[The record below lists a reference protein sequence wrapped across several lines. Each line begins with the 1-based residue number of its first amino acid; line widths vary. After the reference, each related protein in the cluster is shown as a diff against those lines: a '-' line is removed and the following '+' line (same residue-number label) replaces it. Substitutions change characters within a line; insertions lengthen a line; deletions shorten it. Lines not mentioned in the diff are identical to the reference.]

1 MSLTFVVSKNPP
13 LSSATLES
21 LSDKAD
27 VIAASQTP
35 TMHRMNT
42 VTNHNPLYNA
52 TNPSNASKTNL
63 SKYHRSDDNTID
75 DVTQRYT
82 GRRHSVESNTSSSG
96 CVSSGSL
103 SDSLPDVKSLL
114 SEIDGQLNSAR
125 KLCLDQDSLLYDGVD
140 VKYASDKYGRQKS
153 QERGNECDDVIMH
166 APNNRAWLEKASTP
180 EKKSLI
186 YADLDLNDDC
196 GQSELETDV

>member
-1 MSLTFVVSKNPP
+1 
-13 LSSATLES
+13 
-21 LSDKAD
+21 
-27 VIAASQTP
+27 
-35 TMHRMNT
+35 MHRMNA
-42 VTNHNPLYNA
+42 VANHNPLYNA
-52 TNPSNASKTNL
+52 TNP
-63 SKYHRSDDNTID
+63 DTID
-75 DVTQRYT
+75 DVTQRYS
-82 GRRHSVESNTSSSG
+82 GRRHSVESQTSSSG

-125 KLCLDQDSLLYDGVD
+125 KLCLDQDSLLYDGVE
-140 VKYASDKYGRQKS
+140 VKYASDKYGRQMS

-186 YADLDLNDDC
+186 YADLDLPDDC